1 MWNSTPALA
10 SSLAVSQMI
19 KFRLTMW
26 LRNSTLG
33 IFSGE
38 MKMYVHTKT
47 CIQMSIAAL
56 FMIVKNG
63 NDPNVYQLMSG

>member
-26 LRNSTLG
+26 LRNSTLD